1 LFLSCPLVALK
12 IVHNLYVSGCNLN
25 RSVSSAGEHQSDTF
39 VYPILPKR
47 AETFG
52 GFDNPERDPNFCFK
66 KKLDQLKAS
75 NSSDVSIELKQES
88 NENSNLNDSLCQ
100 VRGFEI
106 RRSNG
111 HTCNKTEQRRTLTI
125 TPTPSVQSSS
135 TPQTFPSLLS
145 SSQNTSI
152 LPNSSSSS
160 TSSILSSLPLYDPS
174 DIYRLTTTPLIMT
187 QGKEQI
193 IQIAELQNQVN
204 ILVVCD

>member
-88 NENSNLNDSLCQ
+88 NENSNLNDSPLVHHFRFLQ
-100 VRGFEI
+100 
-106 RRSNG
+106 
-111 HTCNKTEQRRTLTI
+111 K
-125 TPTPSVQSSS
+125 SS
-135 TPQTFPSLLS
+135 FHLS
-145 SSQNTSI
+145 SY
-152 LPNSSSSS
+152 
-160 TSSILSSLPLYDPS
+160 SLHSFTHFVD
-174 DIYRLTTTPLIMT
+174 
-187 QGKEQI
+187 
-193 IQIAELQNQVN
+193 
-204 ILVVCD
+204 